1 LIFKSRSAS
10 TRIRIEPP
18 HWPLAVS
25 FRSGD
30 SANDFKM
37 LLKSLVAEDDLEA
50 IEGEGPAV
58 PFGGSPLVTDE
69 RVLPV
74 IAMGKGS
81 LVEFFRRCAD

>member
-1 LIFKSRSAS
+1 
-10 TRIRIEPP
+10 
-18 HWPLAVS
+18 
-25 FRSGD
+25 
-30 SANDFKM
+30 M

>member
-1 LIFKSRSAS
+1 MLLLLFTGR
-10 TRIRIEPP
+10 
-18 HWPLAVS
+18 S

-50 IEGEGPAV
+50 IEGEGQAV

-74 IAMGKGS
+74 IAMGKGF
-81 LVEFFRRCAD
+81 LVELFHRCAD